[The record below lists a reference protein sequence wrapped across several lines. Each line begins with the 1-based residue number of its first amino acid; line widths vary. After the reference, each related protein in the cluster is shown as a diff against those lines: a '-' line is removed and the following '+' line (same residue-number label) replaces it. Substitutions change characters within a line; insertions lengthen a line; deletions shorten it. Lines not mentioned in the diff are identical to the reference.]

1 MRVTTE
7 AKYRAESS
15 CPGGPSR
22 RTGCRRSAEEK
33 DRGAW
38 GLAEKSLGVIEFTRK
53 INIRR
58 FSSHQADSR
67 ARCTEHR
74 VC

>member
-1 MRVTTE
+1 MRVTTD
-7 AKYRAESS
+7 AKCRAESS
-15 CPGGPSR
+15 CRGGPSR

-38 GLAEKSLGVIEFTRK
+38 GLPEKSLGAIEFTCK
-53 INIRR
+53 INIRG
-58 FSSHQADSR
+58 FSPHQADSR

-74 VC
+74 VR